1 LGDRVNGFPEYAG
14 RRVVV
19 TGGLGFVG
27 SNLAVRLAQLGAS
40 VSIVDSS
47 VDGCGANEY
56 NIAPIRGRVR
66 LIPLDI
72 ADAEKFAD
80 EIREA
85 DLIFNLAGEIS
96 HTQSMQLPERDMA
109 LNAIAQLRF
118 LQTCR
123 RVRPG
128 IRVVFAGTR
137 QVYGRP
143 EYLPVDE
150 THPLQAV
157 DFNAIHKLAAAQY
170 HLLLS
175 SRGEIDAAVLRLTNV
190 YGPRMALR
198 LPWQGFMGC
207 FVRASLVGEPLPVFG
222 DGMQLRDPL
231 FVDDAVTAFLMA
243 GAAERLPSR
252 IYNVG
257 GPEPLPLGGI
267 AEILASGPGS
277 VVRVPFPER
286 RKAIDIGSY
295 WTDWSRI
302 RRELGWQPATAFR
315 EGARRTLEYFRGRL
329 EHYLDLPTP
338 EAALRAREAEPIE
351 APAAR

>member
-1 LGDRVNGFPEYAG
+1 
-14 RRVVV
+14 
-19 TGGLGFVG
+19 
-27 SNLAVRLAQLGAS
+27 LGAL
-40 VSIVDSS
+40 VSIIDSA

-56 NIAPIRGRVR
+56 NIAPIRGAAQ

-72 ADAEKFAD
+72 AEADKFAD
-80 EIREA
+80 VIREA

-96 HTQSMQLPERDMA
+96 HAESMRLPERDMA
-109 LNAIAQLRF
+109 LNAVAHLRF

-128 IRVVFAGTR
+128 IRVVYAGTR

-143 EYLPVDE
+143 EYLPVNE
-150 THPLQAV
+150 VHRLQAV
-157 DFNAIHKLAAAQY
+157 DFNAIHKLAGAQY

-198 LPWQGFMGC
+198 LPWQGFLGC
-207 FVRASLVGEPLPVFG
+207 FFRSVLEGEPLRVYG

-231 FVDDAVTAFLMA
+231 YVDDAVRAFLMA

-257 GPEPLPLGGI
+257 GPEALPLSRI
-267 AEILASGPGS
+267 AELMSGASPAC
-277 VVRVPFPER
+277 VPFPDG

-295 WTDWSRI
+295 WTDWSCI
-302 RRELGWQPATAFR
+302 RRELGWEPAVPFT
-315 EGARRTLEYFRGRL
+315 EGAFRTLEYYRRRL
-329 EHYLDLPTP
+329 GHYIDAVP
-338 EAALRAREAEPIE
+338 AKGALRTSDAKPAE